1 MSTIRLAML
10 TGTAV
15 LVAACHDSTG
25 PVAPDFSGTYIAD
38 SIYCRATFDTGSEIV
53 PLGASLTL
61 VLKPDSTL
69 GGRLII
75 PAAWMPDG
83 LPTEHDSLTGTWQ
96 ATADGFRVSGPWG
109 TLLYSVAFTV
119 TADTARTTIMV
130 KNFPLDLFSY
140 RLRLHRQ

>member
-1 MSTIRLAML
+1 MSVMRVAIL
-10 TGTAV
+10 TG
-15 LVAACHDSTG
+15 VAALTSACHDSTG
-25 PVAPDFSGTYIAD
+25 PAAPDFSGTYIAD
-38 SIYCRATFDTGSEIV
+38 SIYCRTSFDTGSEIV

-69 GGRLII
+69 GGRLVI

-83 LPTEHDSLTGTWQ
+83 LPTEDDSVTGTWQ
-96 ATADGFRVSGPWG
+96 ATADSFHVYGPWG
-109 TLLYSVAFTV
+109 TLLYNVAFTV
-119 TADTARTTIMV
+119 TADTARTTISV